1 MFGDFLHEEK
11 QYLLDID
18 DIYDLEN
25 GTVIVAE
32 YNQFEY
38 QFGIYGKRHV
48 IYQDCWTTKD
58 DILVFSIEKCSIEDF
73 FEEADVYEYIP
84 DFDYDKAATFHF
96 AHCKY
101 SEMRNKCI
109 PAFSELRSVYGDD
122 FTLICMLGGNM
133 ELFHSAFINSKLGK
147 HYTHPIHIMGI
158 APAKHHLLAIEEGYA
173 IHFSDGGTGGHNEI
187 ILDSM
192 DDIEEREDVTLTQIN
207 YKNEDVRYRLLARN
221 RALLVYS
228 GRWNFGNYNLLFNNC
243 EHFVTFCKTGQ
254 SQSSQARSFF
264 EDAFLVGLSL
274 IARKPQYASMVLAR
288 RLGLFN

>member
-1 MFGDFLHEEK
+1 MFGDFLQKEK
-11 QYLLDID
+11 QYFLDID
-18 DIYDLEN
+18 DTYDLEN

-38 QFGIYGKRHV
+38 QFGVYGKRHV
-48 IYQDCWTTKD
+48 IYQACWTTED
-58 DILVFSIEKCSIEDF
+58 DILVFSIKKCPIEDF
-73 FEEADVYEYIP
+73 FEGADVYEYIP
-84 DFDYDKAATFHF
+84 DFDYDKAETFHF

-122 FTLICMLGGNM
+122 FTLICMQGGSM
-133 ELFHSAFINSKLGK
+133 EQFHSAFINSKMGK
-147 HYTHPIHIMGI
+147 HYTHPIHIMGF
-158 APAKHHLLAIEEGYA
+158 APAKHHLLAIEKGYA
-173 IHFSDGGTGGHNEI
+173 IHFSDGGTGGSNEI
-187 ILDSM
+187 ILESM

-228 GRWNFGNYNLLFNNC
+228 RRWNFGSYNLLFNNC

-264 EDAFLVGLSL
+264 QDAFLVGLSL
-274 IARKPQYASMVLAR
+274 ITRKPQYVSIVLAR
-288 RLGLFN
+288 RLRMFN

>member
-1 MFGDFLHEEK
+1 M
-11 QYLLDID
+11 
-18 DIYDLEN
+18 
-25 GTVIVAE
+25 AE
-32 YNQFEY
+32 YNRFEY
-38 QFGIYGKRHV
+38 QFGIFGKHYV
-48 IYQDCWTTKD
+48 IYQTCWTTKD
-58 DILVFSIEKCSIEDF
+58 KILVFSIEKCSIEDF
-73 FEEADVYEYIP
+73 FKEADVYEYIP

-109 PAFSELRSVYGDD
+109 PAFSELRSVFGDD
-122 FTLICMLGGNM
+122 FTLMCMLEGNM
-133 ELFHSAFINSKLGK
+133 EQFHSAFINSKMGK
-147 HYTHPIHIMGI
+147 HYIHPIHIIGI

-173 IHFSDGGTGGHNEI
+173 IHFSDGGTGGSNEI
-187 ILDSM
+187 ILESM
-192 DDIEEREDVTLTQIN
+192 DDIEEREYVTLTQIN
-207 YKNEDVRYRLLARN
+207 YKNEDVRHRLLARN

-264 EDAFLVGLSL
+264 QDAFFIGLSL

-288 RLGLFN
+288 RLGLFR